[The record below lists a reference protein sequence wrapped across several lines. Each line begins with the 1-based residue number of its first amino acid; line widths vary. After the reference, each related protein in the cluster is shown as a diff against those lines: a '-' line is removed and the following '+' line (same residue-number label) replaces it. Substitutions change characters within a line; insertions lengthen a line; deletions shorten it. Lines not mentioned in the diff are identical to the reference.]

1 MEVQVAG
8 RPSSGAPETG
18 QEDAAGR
25 GAGTRMQRARD
36 LVAAEWIKLFSVRS
50 TYVAL
55 LLAAALPVFISLSVA
70 HANVD
75 EANQGMQNAAQN
87 PIDPLL
93 SSFRGLQIGQ
103 LIIGVLGA
111 MAITGEYSSGLIRT
125 TFAVKPQRAAVFAA
139 KLAVVGAVTVLFGEI
154 LTFAMFLSTQ
164 VVLHAAGAGIGLGAP
179 GALRAVLTSGL
190 YFGIVAVLGLAFGAV
205 MRHAAA
211 VVATVFALLFLVP
224 QIPGALPAP
233 WSSRFA
239 EILPSNAFQQISTL
253 QPAAGLLSPGWSWA
267 VLAAW
272 AVGTPLLGVWVLR
285 SRDA

>member
-8 RPSSGAPETG
+8 PPSSGAPETE
-18 QEDAAGR
+18 QADAAGR

-55 LLAAALPVFISLSVA
+55 LLAAALPMFIALSVA

-75 EANQGMQNAAQN
+75 AANQDPQSVARN

-103 LIIGVLGA
+103 LVVGVLGA
-111 MAITGEYSSGLIRT
+111 MAITGEYSSGLVRA
-125 TFAVKPQRAAVFAA
+125 TFAAKPQRAAVFAA
-139 KLAVVGAVTVLFGEI
+139 KLAVVSAVTVLFGEI

-164 VVLHAAGAGIGLGAP
+164 VVLHAAGVGIGLGAP
-179 GALRAVLTSGL
+179 GVLRAVLTSGL
-190 YFGIVAVLGLAFGAV
+190 YLGIVAVLGLAFGAV

-233 WSSRFA
+233 WSTRFA
-239 EILPSNAFQQISTL
+239 EILPSNAFQQISTV
-253 QPAAGLLSPGWSWA
+253 QPATGLLSPGWSWA
-267 VLAAW
+267 VLAVW
-272 AVGTPLLGVWVLR
+272 AVGASLLGIWVLR
-285 SRDA
+285 HWDV